1 MRKDSNQMKTT
12 HSTIVRKATSATVVP
27 AILVQMDKLP
37 DDAHVGVR
45 SVAVLFGAGVS
56 TIWARVARGEL
67 PKPKKFG
74 RSTRWRVGDLRAVLA
89 GG

>member
-1 MRKDSNQMKTT
+1 MQKNK
-12 HSTIVRKATSATVVP
+12 KWVP
-27 AILVQMDKLP
+27 ESLASFGELP
-37 DDAHVGVR
+37 DDAHISVR
-45 SVAVLFGAGVS
+45 SVAVLFDSGIS

-89 GG
+89 GDQ